1 MAIDIIKFDGFK
13 DGKSWIAYKYPG
25 EEFLLGTQL
34 IVNPSQEAVFIK
46 GGAIADAF
54 KEGTHTLQTGNLPIL
69 RKLVNM
75 PFGGKTPFTA
85 EIFYINKASKLDM
98 TWGTAT
104 PFQLEDPKYGI
115 IVSIRSHGHY
125 GLRVVDSRL
134 FVGELIGSA
143 PTSALFTYSFINS
156 YFNGILVS
164 HIKSVISKFMIEKKI
179 SFLDV
184 TAYMTELSRTCTEE
198 VCKEFERYGIEITNL
213 TIETINPPES
223 DYENLKKMK
232 EKYALGE
239 HIYVQERKLDMM
251 DKYIDNAGVNGS
263 AASMGLEFGVG
274 MNMAKNVLD
283 TFGNMMAPAQ
293 QPVQPAAPQPMAQ
306 PEMQQPAQPVQ
317 PMQPI
322 QTANGVPCPAC
333 GSVVAVGQKFC
344 GECGAKMEKKCPSC
358 GQTWGPAQ
366 KFCGECGAKL

>member
-1 MAIDIIKFDGFK
+1 MAIDIIKFDGLK
-13 DGKSWIAYKYPG
+13 DGKAWIAYKYPG
-25 EEFLLGTQL
+25 QEFMLGTQL

-54 KEGTHTLQTGNLPIL
+54 KEGTHTLHTGNLPIL

-75 PFGGKTPFTA
+75 PFGCKTPFTA
-85 EIFYINKASKLDM
+85 EVFYINKASKLDM

-134 FVGELIGSA
+134 FVGELLGSA
-143 PTSALFTYSFINS
+143 PTDSLFTYTFINS

-164 HIKSVISKFMIEKKI
+164 HIKSVISKFMIEKKM

-184 TAYMTELSRTCTEE
+184 TAYMTELSRICTEQ
-198 VCKEFERYGIEITNL
+198 VSKEFERYGIEITNL

-251 DKYIDNAGVNGS
+251 DKYIDNAGTSGS
-263 AASMGLEFGVG
+263 VAAMGLEFGVG

-283 TFGNMMAPAQ
+283 TFGDMMTPAQQQQPAQ
-293 QPVQPAAPQPMAQ
+293 QPMQPATP
-306 PEMQQPAQPVQ
+306 QPVQ
-317 PMQPI
+317 AVGGI
-322 QTANGVPCPAC
+322 PCPAC
-333 GSVVAVGQKFC
+333 GSSVAAGQKFC
-344 GECGAKMEKKCPSC
+344 GECGAKMEKKCSSC
-358 GQTWGPAQ
+358 GQVWAPTQ
-366 KFCGECGAKL
+366 KFCGECGTKL